1 MLSSLSTRW
10 LRFSKLT
17 TLAIIASLVALA
29 LVGCSDS
36 ESSSSSESQSSS
48 SQSSSSQSSSS
59 QSSSAATETTTK
71 LVLSGTI
78 FPVYDIV
85 RQIAGDKADV
95 SLLLDPGESPHTFNM
110 TPSVQ
115 RAISES
121 AIVFGI
127 GEGLDEWIVDSDNY
141 FVLTSGIEL
150 RGWPDEDGHDDHD
163 DHDDDKH
170 KDDDDHDDH
179 DDDKKHDDD
188 DDHDDHDHDD
198 DKKHD
203 DDDDHDDHDDDDDHE
218 GHDHHGHDHS
228 GADPHYWLSPLNGIQ
243 MANNV
248 AAELKR
254 LDPENAAYYDANL
267 AAFTEELE
275 ALHAELVELAE
286 EVHNDAFITLHDA
299 WYYFA
304 ATFDLNLVGSF
315 EPAAAEEPSPRYLKK
330 LADTVEEHD
339 VHAIFSEPQLSTSSL
354 EGFASDYG
362 LEIAVLDPL
371 GGIDTRDSYQGLLR
385 YNIETLVDTLDHD
398 H

>member
-48 SQSSSSQSSSS
+48 
-59 QSSSAATETTTK
+59 AATETTTK

-95 SLLLDPGESPHTFNM
+95 SLLLAPGESPHTFNM

-163 DHDDDKH
+163 DDKH
-170 KDDDDHDDH
+170 K
-179 DDDKKHDDD
+179 DDD

-385 YNIETLVDTLDHD
+385 YNIETLVETLHHD

>member
-141 FVLTSGIEL
+141 FVLTSGVEL

-179 DDDKKHDDD
+179 D
-188 DDHDDHDHDD
+188 DHDD

-385 YNIETLVDTLDHD
+385 YNIETLVETLHHD

>member
-1 MLSSLSTRW
+1 MQGDWIIMLSSLSTRW

-36 ESSSSSESQSSS
+36 ESSSSSE

-163 DHDDDKH
+163 AHDDHDDDKH
-170 KDDDDHDDH
+170 K
-179 DDDKKHDDD
+179 DDD

-385 YNIETLVDTLDHD
+385 YNIETLVETLHHD